1 MYSGKM
7 DSPRTAPPYA
17 QGYRR
22 GPHSQP
28 QQLHTHHENDEDVDL
43 LNPTSDPKRRR
54 FSNEPHFQRSYASS
68 TSPMSYTSAQL
79 FARSGIPISATSHR
93 TPYSGGLSLLARP
106 GNMDPPAQRSP
117 VGPKSQHQYP
127 TRGNTFDES
136 LRLPPLKTQLPS
148 QNQLSSQRA
157 DLWSNDRDS
166 EARSVEAMVMTIPY
180 VNKIKVLAKISPPL
194 PPPGPKSPAQQT
206 RGVLIAIEG
215 VDGSLL
221 AETGSFLNKYLGKD
235 SSCAIKTW
243 SNYPA
248 PSRSP
253 MGGSPG
259 LDAEMAGTVSKLANL
274 SSIDGSIA
282 QNAFVEYLSIISEW
296 HKKSQ
301 EIARY
306 ITTAPTLSPIGS
318 NNSSSAFPI
327 VPKTFPVAILPQG
340 FSLTTSD
347 SFAVRI
353 PINDSYAPADHW
365 QWMATLWRGI
375 IGPDLTIYVK
385 RVDREELERYGGVE
399 IRADCAG
406 IIIRV
411 LELGSID
418 EKTARRLGFEV
429 MEFIRGVE
437 NSSILLDPTSKK
449 SGT

>member
-1 MYSGKM
+1 
-7 DSPRTAPPYA
+7 
-17 QGYRR
+17 
-22 GPHSQP
+22 
-28 QQLHTHHENDEDVDL
+28 
-43 LNPTSDPKRRR
+43 
-54 FSNEPHFQRSYASS
+54 
-68 TSPMSYTSAQL
+68 
-79 FARSGIPISATSHR
+79 
-93 TPYSGGLSLLARP
+93 
-106 GNMDPPAQRSP
+106 
-117 VGPKSQHQYP
+117 
-127 TRGNTFDES
+127 
-136 LRLPPLKTQLPS
+136 
-148 QNQLSSQRA
+148 
-157 DLWSNDRDS
+157 
-166 EARSVEAMVMTIPY
+166 MTIPY

-194 PPPGPKSPAQQT
+194 PPPGPKSPAQQV

-221 AETGSFLNKYLGKD
+221 AETGSLLNKYLGKD
-235 SSCAIKTW
+235 SSCAIKSW

-248 PSRSP
+248 SSRSP
-253 MGGSPG
+253 MGGSLG

-274 SSIDGSIA
+274 SSLDGSIA
-282 QNAFVEYLSIISEW
+282 QNSFVEYLSIISEW

-306 ITTAPTLSPIGS
+306 ITTPPTLSPIGS

-449 SGT
+449 PGA